1 MGIMNLKL
9 IFGSINKRKDE
20 SLSVRD
26 RDVIRR
32 NFILIIALIIST
44 VMGLGTVSTDITS
57 MNNISSVISII
68 TVILMLRYHLKGKYI
83 HTNAYIG
90 MIGILLSYGFRIIN
104 EPSILAITMVYY
116 LIIFSLISMKQSVTY
131 ITLVTGLGFT
141 LYLSMANIQGMD
153 TFETRIPII
162 GSYVIVCIIVILLL
176 RVSEALKKNTE
187 ESRTQSEY
195 LLNDQQIQKEQLLE
209 NVVVITR
216 NMMDI
221 TQSMDDNTSSF
232 QEMNVAFQEI
242 ATGAVTQ
249 VDTTLSINDS
259 VQKMGEMIQEMTI
272 STETLINKTTETN
285 QLSVMG
291 KEKVETLSGTIVEFK
306 EEIDAM
312 ASDIQELT
320 VRVNETSQFSQT
332 IREIANQTN
341 LLSLN
346 ASIEAARAGEYGR
359 GFSVVAM
366 EIRKLSELTS
376 NSAEQITTQLQGFSE
391 QTNGTLQ
398 RMNLVAKR
406 MQMSSELTHET
417 ADAFESIKGSIGT
430 LLQVSEE
437 YGGMMQKVTQFSSSV
452 GDSTNHLASVNE
464 QTSATLEELSAT
476 LQSLLNNNQVSLDN
490 TKDAEKNLRLL
501 VE

>member
-1 MGIMNLKL
+1 M
-9 IFGSINKRKDE
+9 
-20 SLSVRD
+20 
-26 RDVIRR
+26 
-32 NFILIIALIIST
+32 
-44 VMGLGTVSTDITS
+44 
-57 MNNISSVISII
+57 
-68 TVILMLRYHLKGKYI
+68 
-83 HTNAYIG
+83 
-90 MIGILLSYGFRIIN
+90 
-104 EPSILAITMVYY
+104 
-116 LIIFSLISMKQSVTY
+116 
-131 ITLVTGLGFT
+131 
-141 LYLSMANIQGMD
+141 
-153 TFETRIPII
+153 
-162 GSYVIVCIIVILLL
+162 
-176 RVSEALKKNTE
+176 
-187 ESRTQSEY
+187 
-195 LLNDQQIQKEQLLE
+195 
-209 NVVVITR
+209 
-216 NMMDI
+216 
-221 TQSMDDNTSSF
+221 
-232 QEMNVAFQEI
+232 
-242 ATGAVTQ
+242 
-249 VDTTLSINDS
+249 
-259 VQKMGEMIQEMTI
+259 
-272 STETLINKTTETN
+272 
-285 QLSVMG
+285 MG

-306 EEIDAM
+306 DEIDTM

-406 MQMSSELTHET
+406 MQMSSELTQET
-417 ADAFESIKGSIGT
+417 ADAFESIKSSIGT

-476 LQSLLNNNQVSLDN
+476 LQSLLNNNQVSLNN
-490 TKDAEKNLRLL
+490 TKNAENNLRLL